1 MPLIMFYLLS
11 LLKYIDVGTDQALIL
26 YWAIFHPF
34 SSWLFNDKRILNCI

>member
-26 YWAIFHPF
+26 Y
-34 SSWLFNDKRILNCI
+34 